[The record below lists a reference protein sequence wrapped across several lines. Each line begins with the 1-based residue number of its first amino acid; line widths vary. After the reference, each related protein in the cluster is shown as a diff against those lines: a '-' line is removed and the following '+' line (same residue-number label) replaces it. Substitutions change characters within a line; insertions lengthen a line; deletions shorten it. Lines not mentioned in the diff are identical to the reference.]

1 MIFDDQLLNAIYN
14 IKKAE
19 YIFLPMLFNIYKQ
32 YNAINFNH
40 HLVEREDHLALD
52 VLPKYQDNFQI

>member
-40 HLVEREDHLALD
+40 HLANQVVDLAPGWL
-52 VLPKYQDNFQI
+52 LKYQYYFQI